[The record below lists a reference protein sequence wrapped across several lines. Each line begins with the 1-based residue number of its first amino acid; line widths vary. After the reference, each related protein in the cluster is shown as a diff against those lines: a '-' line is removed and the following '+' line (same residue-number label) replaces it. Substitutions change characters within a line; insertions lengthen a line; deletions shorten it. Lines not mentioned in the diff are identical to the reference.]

1 MTYFFTLHNKWRH
14 ASWCVLA
21 CMVLMLLPC
30 CMKKTHLSDL
40 ENRDGIIVKNGE
52 GVFTGK
58 AWSSDDKTLCIE
70 CEMERIKSLSF
81 FYDNGKMAG
90 KIIAK
95 GYNLFDS
102 DVDEEYYDINGKP
115 ISVKEINNTREAMKV
130 FQKMDV
136 YMREINKSK

>member
-14 ASWCVLA
+14 ASWCVLT

-40 ENRDGIIVKNGE
+40 ENRDGIIVKTGE

-70 CEMERIKSLSF
+70 CEMGRIKSLSF

-90 KIIAK
+90 KTTVK
-95 GYNLFDS
+95 GFEDT
-102 DVDEEYYDINGKP
+102 DDEYYDINGKP
-115 ISVKEINNTREAMKV
+115 ISEEEFEKTEESMAVL
-130 FQKMDV
+130 QKMYV
-136 YMREINKSK
+136 YMREMNKSK